1 MHEDPTN
8 VQALFRWIHPSLV
21 NQWRPAKDDLEATAY
36 RETAVGGWGAP
47 ERNTSSLGILEDI
60 ELRSLPDCYL
70 NKHKR

>member
-1 MHEDPTN
+1 MHENPTN
-8 VQALFRWIHPSLV
+8 VQALFMWIHTRLV
-21 NQWRPAKDDLEATAY
+21 NQWGPAKDDLEATAN
-36 RETAVGGWGAP
+36 RETAVGGWGAL